1 MHSQAAPLGWSRAY
15 IRWARTRQSGFGF
28 HGIARIYQLWNV
40 GKGVEGI
47 LENFAPRLKHT
58 AVHAFFLL
66 TRLSPHAL
74 VVPRRAPAPGGGGA
88 SDEIIAGRPEMVRP
102 SFLF

>member
-58 AVHAFFLL
+58 AVARLFPFNAAFAS
-66 TRLSPHAL
+66 RA
-74 VVPRRAPAPGGGGA
+74 RRTAARARARG
-88 SDEIIAGRPEMVRP
+88 ERRE
-102 SFLF
+102 